1 MPLGEAE
8 NLLEVWHE
16 MVNPEEKDRE
26 IPGEEGLIPP

>member
-16 MVNPEEKDRE
+16 MVNPEEKRSVKYRVKRD
-26 IPGEEGLIPP
+26 